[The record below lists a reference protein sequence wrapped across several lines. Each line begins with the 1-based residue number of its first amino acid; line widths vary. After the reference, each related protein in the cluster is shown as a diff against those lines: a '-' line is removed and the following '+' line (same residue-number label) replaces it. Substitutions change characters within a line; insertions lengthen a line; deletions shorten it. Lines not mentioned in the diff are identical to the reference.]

1 MSGADVDFKTGGSL
15 AVCEDPRGMAFSQAE
30 PFELKGEWWRSDGSG
45 LVGALET
52 TGKATG
58 RSGLDRGFAMVQRAA
73 DRRCG
78 SDEEHAC
85 RGSLAYDFDSG
96 IHLSLLGAS
105 AVVFDDSSDFV
116 VHGRTVTGRPCS
128 LLGCFVSH
136 HTANVP
142 RGISEVEIT
151 VNQLVLGVFVD
162 APEELCF
169 DRAVLDI
176 EGLREFLTAAAPDG
190 KGARH
195 PGLRA
200 DEPEDREVRLEGA
213 LIKFRVGWQESHSV
227 HASSSER
234 IANVEVTLNQ
244 AIDLPSWRKLY
255 EQPLERLVTLAAR
268 EGVRARSFTALL
280 PRTGGDEDK
289 TEPPLLVDVVVPVKS
304 RAREPRLRSERF
316 LVSYAALADDFEQH
330 LTRWWHVHARL
341 GGAADFL
348 FGALSE
354 PMALE
359 PTFVTIA
366 SVVEAYHRVFHDH
379 PAVDRKV
386 HDQVVESML
395 ASLDSEDVSSH
406 YRRRLR
412 YGYELAQ
419 HERIVEVIRRAG
431 EVVKP
436 LGQKAGRLSDTV
448 TATRN
453 YFVHLPSEKKS
464 AHEGEALYEL
474 VQLLTLSL
482 LVNLLLDLGL
492 YPEHSSALTS
502 GSYAGEPFWDRMQA
516 RGTAWPK
523 PPKSSDSPLGP

>member
-1 MSGADVDFKTGGSL
+1 
-15 AVCEDPRGMAFSQAE
+15 MAFSQAE
-30 PFELKGEWWRSDGSG
+30 PFELKGEWWKPG
-45 LVGALET
+45 GAALTDAFET
-52 TGKATG
+52 ASPGA
-58 RSGLDRGFAMVQRAA
+58 SPPDLDQGFAMAQRAR

-78 SDEEHAC
+78 SDEEDAC
-85 RGSLAYDFDSG
+85 RGSLTYDLDSG
-96 IHLSLLGAS
+96 LRLSLLGAS

-136 HTANVP
+136 HTTNLLG
-142 RGISEVEIT
+142 GISEVEVT
-151 VNQLVLGVFVD
+151 VNQLVHGVFVD
-162 APEELCF
+162 APEDLCF

-190 KGARH
+190 SGARR
-195 PGLRA
+195 PGLRG
-200 DEPEDREVRLEGA
+200 DEPEDQKVRLGGA
-213 LIKFRVGWQESHSV
+213 TIRFRVGWQEHHSV

-234 IANVEVTLNQ
+234 LANVEVTLDQ
-244 AIDLPSWRKLY
+244 AVDLPSWRKLY

-268 EGVRARSFTALL
+268 EGVRSRSFMALL
-280 PRTGGDEDK
+280 SRGGGDGDE
-289 TEPPLLVDVVVPVKS
+289 TEPPLLVDVVAPVKY
-304 RAREPRLRSERF
+304 RARAPRLRSERF
-316 LVSYAALADDFEQH
+316 LVGYAAFAEDFGRHLA
-330 LTRWWHVHARL
+330 RWWDVHEQL

-359 PTFVTIA
+359 PRLVTIA
-366 SVVEAYHRVFHDH
+366 SVVEAYHRVFQDH
-379 PAVDRKV
+379 PTVDPKV
-386 HDQVVESML
+386 HEATVDSML
-395 ASLDSEDVSSH
+395 ANLDSEDLRAH

-412 YGYELAQ
+412 YAFELAQ

-436 LGQKAGRLSDTV
+436 LGRKAGRLSETV

-453 YFVHLPSEKKS
+453 YFVHLPSGEES

-474 VQLLTLSL
+474 VQLLTLAL
-482 LVNLLLDLGL
+482 LVNLLLDLEL
-492 YPEHSSALTS
+492 SPEHVSALVS
-502 GSYAGEPFWDRMQA
+502 GSYAGEPFWDRLQA

-523 PPKSSDSPLGP
+523 SPKSSIPDR

>member
-1 MSGADVDFKTGGSL
+1 
-15 AVCEDPRGMAFSQAE
+15 MALSQAE
-30 PFELKGEWWRSDGSG
+30 PFELKGEWWRSDGAD
-45 LVGALET
+45 LIEVFET
-52 TGKATG
+52 AGPDAG
-58 RSGLDRGFAMVQRAA
+58 GPAPDRGFAMAQRAR

-85 RGSLAYDFDSG
+85 RGTLTYDLDSG
-96 IHLSLLGAS
+96 IRLSLLGAS
-105 AVVFDDSSDFV
+105 TVVFDDSSDFV

-136 HTANVP
+136 HTANMP

-151 VNQLVLGVFVD
+151 VNQLVHGVFVD

-169 DRAVLDI
+169 DRAVFDI

-190 KGARH
+190 SGTRR
-195 PGLRA
+195 PGLRG
-200 DEPEDREVRLEGA
+200 DEPEDQKVMLGGA
-213 LIKFRVGWQESHSV
+213 TIRFRVGWQESHSV

-234 IANVEVTLNQ
+234 LANVEVTLDQ
-244 AIDLPSWRKLY
+244 AIDLPSWRKRY

-268 EGVRARSFTALL
+268 EGVRGRSFTALL
-280 PRTGGDEDK
+280 SREGGDEDE
-289 TEPPLLVDVVVPVKS
+289 TEPPLLVDVVAPVKY
-304 RAREPRLRSERF
+304 RAREPRLRSERL
-316 LVSYAALADDFEQH
+316 LVSYAALADDFERH
-330 LTRWWHVHARL
+330 LARWWHVHERL

-359 PTFVTIA
+359 PRLVTIA

-379 PAVDRKV
+379 PTVDPKV
-386 HDQVVESML
+386 HEAAIDSML
-395 ASLDSEDVSSH
+395 ASLESEDLSAH

-412 YGYELAQ
+412 YAYELAQ

-436 LGQKAGRLSDTV
+436 LGQKAGRLAETV

-453 YFVHLPSEKKS
+453 YFVHLSSGEKS

-474 VQLLTLSL
+474 VQLLTLAL
-482 LVNLLLDLGL
+482 FVNLLLDLGL
-492 YPEHSSALTS
+492 SLEHSSALTS
-502 GSYAGEPFWDRMQA
+502 GSYAGEPFWNRMQV

-523 PPKSSDSPLGP
+523 PPKSSDSPPGA